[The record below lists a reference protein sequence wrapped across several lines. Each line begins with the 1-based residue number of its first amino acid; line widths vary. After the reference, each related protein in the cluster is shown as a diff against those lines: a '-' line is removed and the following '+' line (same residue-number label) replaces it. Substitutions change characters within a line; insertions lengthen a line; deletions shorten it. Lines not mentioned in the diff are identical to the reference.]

1 MANTSEAQPGSPSVA
16 TSPPAAAAETSTAA
30 LPNGPQGSLPVNP
43 PASAS
48 VETSDAL
55 EAEDP
60 ATVCDRETDD
70 GASIDDQ
77 ISSYTASL
85 ASSAVDYPT
94 EFGRRYHAFRPGA
107 YFLPNDDKEMARL
120 DMSHNLTLEM
130 LGHRLYLAP
139 LEKENV
145 HKILDIGTG
154 TGIWAMEM
162 GDLFPNAEV
171 YGNDLS
177 PIQPEW
183 VPPNVKFEIDDV
195 ESEWIGDRKYD
206 FIFCRYMIG
215 SIADYPKLIKNVYD
229 NLNPGGWAEFTDM
242 SGKYYSA
249 DGTLKE
255 EHATFKWN
263 SMLMDTLAST
273 GRDCR
278 PGPQLEGWVREA
290 ANFENVT
297 HKKFILPIGPWP
309 KDPHYRELG
318 LGNLAQIL
326 EGLDG
331 FSMRVICGLLGWTKV
346 EAEVLLAEVR
356 KELKTVHK
364 FHAQF
369 DIHSV
374 VAQKPVEETA

>member
-1 MANTSEAQPGSPSVA
+1 MVNTPEAQPASPPVA
-16 TSPPAAAAETSTAA
+16 TSPPAPAAEPATTVSPRSPPGSSTPTTNAPAA
-30 LPNGPQGSLPVNP
+30 V
-43 PASAS
+43 A
-48 VETSDAL
+48 ESDAL

-60 ATVCDRETDD
+60 VTETDD

-85 ASSAVDYPT
+85 ASSAVDYPI

-107 YFLPNDDKEMARL
+107 YFLPNDDTEMDRL
-120 DMSHNLTLEM
+120 DMSHDLTLRM
-130 LGHRLYLAP
+130 LGYKLYLAP
-139 LEKENV
+139 IEKEKVNR
-145 HKILDIGTG
+145 ILDIGTG

-177 PIQPEW
+177 AIQPEW

-195 ESEWIGDRKYD
+195 ESDWIGDRKYD

-215 SIADYPKLIKNVYD
+215 SLADYPKLIKNVYD
-229 NLNPGGWAEFTDM
+229 NLNPGGWAEFSDM
-242 SGKYYSA
+242 SGKYYSP
-249 DGTLKE
+249 DGSLKE
-255 EHATFKWN
+255 EHATHKWN
-263 SMLMDTLAST
+263 NMLMDTIASM
-273 GRDCR
+273 GREAR

-290 ANFENVT
+290 ANFQNIT
-297 HKKFILPIGPWP
+297 HRKFILPIGPWP

-318 LGNLAQIL
+318 LVNLTQIL

-331 FSMRVICGLLGWTKV
+331 FSMRVFCGVLGWTKV
-346 EAEVLLAEVR
+346 EAEVLLAQVR
-356 KELKTVHK
+356 KELKAVHT

-369 DIHSV
+369 DIHNV
-374 VAQKPVEETA
+374 VAQKPFEEDS